1 MNRARP
7 MAALA
12 AASALAVSLLA
23 GIGPARAA
31 TTPGSTYFPLA
42 PTRVLDT
49 RDGTGAPAGPLGPG
63 AALDLT
69 VVGTRGV
76 PASGVTAVVLNV
88 TATDATAQHSYLT
101 VHPAGSI
108 RPVASNLNFSAGT
121 TSTNLVTVAVPTAGD
136 KAGKVTIYNN
146 VGSVSVVADLN
157 GWYSANGSSVG
168 TTYNPLPPARV
179 LDTRSGVGSDISL
192 IFPGQT
198 IDVQVTGR
206 GGVPETGVSAVV
218 LNVTAVHES
227 GPESFLTV
235 YPSGTD
241 RPLASNLNF
250 LNRRAVPNLV
260 IARLGAGGKISM
272 YNNLGLANFVADV
285 QGWYTSVGTTT
296 GATYF
301 PVSPTRALDTRNGTG
316 TGISGRRVGPGETV
330 DFTPL
335 DVTTPGGLA
344 GVVMNVTA
352 VDHSGPDSFLTV
364 FPTPDVITAHSA
376 PYVDPETGIARPVSP
391 PPSNGRPLASNLNVI
406 DGQTIPNLVIVPFGA
421 NRQVSIYNDAGSVDV
436 VADVQGWFL
445 TNGG

>member
-12 AASALAVSLLA
+12 AASALALSLL
-23 GIGPARAA
+23 GGMGPVRAA

-42 PTRVLDT
+42 PSRVLDT
-49 RDGTGAPAGPLGPG
+49 RDGTGAPASPLGPG
-63 AALDLT
+63 ATLDLT
-69 VVGTRGV
+69 VVGTKGV
-76 PASGVTAVVLNV
+76 PDSGVTAVVLNV
-88 TATDATAQHSYLT
+88 TATDATAPHSYLT
-101 VHPAGSI
+101 IHPAGTI

-121 TSTNLVTVAVPTAGD
+121 TSTNLVTVAVPAAGD
-136 KAGKVTIYNN
+136 RAGKVTIYNN
-146 VGSVSVVADLN
+146 VGSVGVVADIS

-168 TTYNPLPPARV
+168 ATYNPVLPARV
-179 LDTRSGVGSDISL
+179 LDTRQGVGSDISL

-260 IARLGAGGKISM
+260 IARIGAGGKVSM

-301 PVSPTRALDTRNGTG
+301 PAAPSRALDTRSGGIGTN
-316 TGISGRRVGPGETV
+316 GRRVGPAETI

-335 DVTTPGGLA
+335 DTTTVAALA
-344 GVVMNVTA
+344 AVVMNVTA
-352 VDHSGPDSFLTV
+352 VDHAGPDSFLTV
-364 FPTPDVITAHSA
+364 FPRPDVITAHSA
-376 PYVDPETGIARPVSP
+376 PSVDPETGIARSISP
-391 PPSNGRPLASNLNVI
+391 PPATGRPLASNLNMVE
-406 DGQTIPNLVIVPFGA
+406 GQTIPNLVIVPPGA
-421 NRQVSIYNDAGSVDV
+421 HRQVSIYNDSGSVHV
-436 VADVQGWFL
+436 VADIQGWFL
-445 TNGG
+445 TGGG